1 MEKEF
6 LILPVYRLS
15 EDNYYSQR
23 ENYVDSQ
30 LYNFSDEDDNVA
42 RKQFHKAHPD
52 IKLQFKCRLDGA
64 YGGAWDFNEIIGH
77 IKLHFVGNQIRGE
90 YWAVDAK
97 KIVKTRKKV
106 FEYKTHKLAPE
117 MSVGKLMDDSAI
129 FAVVNQYIENCK
141 KELNNR
147 HIDDTQLKIVG
158 PFINWRSLMNSYSII

>member
-15 EDNYYSQR
+15 EDKYYSQR

-30 LYNFSDEDDNVA
+30 LYNYNDEDDNVA

-52 IKLQFKCRLDGA
+52 IKLQFKYHLVRT

-97 KIVKTRKKV
+97 K
-106 FEYKTHKLAPE
+106 
-117 MSVGKLMDDSAI
+117 
-129 FAVVNQYIENCK
+129 
-141 KELNNR
+141 
-147 HIDDTQLKIVG
+147 
-158 PFINWRSLMNSYSII
+158 